1 MTMEKYLVEI
11 TPEPPS
17 LPATDA
23 MIIHAKAEKENNGNG
38 KKRNKTS
45 NSKRKNNSSKVQFKL
60 TRNKVWE
67 VERVP
72 STEKKNLWWTKYELQ
87 RNIKKR
93 KESRQKRQQQKQTVS
108 ENKKVES
115 EVLSIFTKKF
125 YSLLD
130 QTNCSAAER
139 SQLIAE
145 HDIQK
150 AVIAEQLKRNAERDA
165 EIEAEREAEREAE
178 KADYEA
184 WKKRRASKA

>member
-67 VERVP
+67 IERVP
-72 STEKKNLWWTKYELQ
+72 STEKKHLWWTKYKLQ
-87 RNIKKR
+87 QNKKR
-93 KESRQKRQQQKQTVS
+93 KKSQQQQ
-108 ENKKVES
+108 
-115 EVLSIFTKKF
+115 
-125 YSLLD
+125 
-130 QTNCSAAER
+130 
-139 SQLIAE
+139 AE
-145 HDIQK
+145 HEAFLAD
-150 AVIAEQLKRNAERDA
+150 ER
-165 EIEAEREAEREAE
+165 R
-178 KADYEA
+178 
-184 WKKRRASKA
+184 SKT